1 MNIMP
6 KPKKKDIK
14 PEKKLR
20 KAARDETPKFDIAQ
34 ETKNSILGIGAF
46 ILAILSILSFTG
58 SAGKAGDVF
67 DVFARSLFGWG
78 FFIVPIAF
86 IILGMAFIKSIS
98 RKIYNSA
105 MFGTG
110 LFVLSILAIFFVF
123 GDKGF
128 DGRVTQGGYL
138 GIILGFPLVNLV
150 GFTASMIILPSLMLI
165 SLLVALNVS
174 ISGLINRTQEDE
186 DYKEDKPVDVV
197 IKKGSQV
204 VDDKPKQILPKAT
217 VIAKPVK
224 VEMTDKEFVIKNLK
238 PGKWGLPPLDLL
250 NEDQEEALTGDIS
263 ASANIIKR
271 TLGNFGIDVEM
282 GEVSVG
288 PTVTQFTMRPAV
300 GVKLS
305 RITTLGPDLSLA
317 LAAHPIRIEAPIP
330 GKSLV
335 GIEVPN
341 KKVAIVGLR
350 NMFDGDQF
358 KKSQYFF
365 PLALGRD
372 VSGMPI
378 FAGLE
383 KMPHLLI
390 AGATG
395 TGKSVFMESMIR
407 QDIENG
413 KGACVIDPHG
423 EFAEFVLSVI
433 PKERIGDVIYFDPGD
448 ISRPMGLNML
458 EINPDHPEQKTMV
471 IDELFE
477 IFDKLYDLKT
487 TGGPMFE
494 KYFKNSALLLL
505 DDYRYEIPV
514 LADISRVLVDDVYRK
529 DKLSREDNPLVRE
542 FWELEA
548 QKAQGEQSLANMAPY
563 ISSKITSF
571 VYNEFLRPIINQKKS
586 ALNFREAM
594 DSRKILVVNL
604 SKGKIGALNADLLG
618 MILVGKLLMAALSR
632 VDIPDGE
639 RQDFYLYID
648 EFQNF
653 TTDSISTILSEA
665 RKYRLDLIIAHQ
677 FVKQLKENIRDAVFG
692 NVGSIISFRIG
703 PDDAEFMKNKFE
715 PVFTPQDLISI
726 DNLNAYVNLLIG
738 GQTTRPFNIKV
749 DTEKVFGAG
758 DKELALEINKMSKL
772 KHGRPREEVEEEI
785 AKKFRN

>member
-1 MNIMP
+1 MP

-20 KAARDETPKFDIAQ
+20 KATRDETPKFDIAQ

-395 TGKSVFMESMIR
+395 TGKSVGINAVLLSLLYKHSPEVLKLILVDPKR
-407 QDIENG
+407 VELTLYNDIPHLITPVITDN
-413 KGACVIDPHG
+413 KKVLGALKWAVTEMDRRYDALSKSGSKDIFSYNAKMTDKSEPIMPFIVI
-423 EFAEFVLSVI
+423 
-433 PKERIGDVIYFDPGD
+433 
-448 ISRPMGLNML
+448 
-458 EINPDHPEQKTMV
+458 V
-471 IDELFE
+471 IDEL
-477 IFDKLYDLKT
+477 
-487 TGGPMFE
+487 
-494 KYFKNSALLLL
+494 
-505 DDYRYEIPV
+505 
-514 LADISRVLVDDVYRK
+514 
-529 DKLSREDNPLVRE
+529 
-542 FWELEA
+542 
-548 QKAQGEQSLANMAPY
+548 
-563 ISSKITSF
+563 
-571 VYNEFLRPIINQKKS
+571 
-586 ALNFREAM
+586 
-594 DSRKILVVNL
+594 
-604 SKGKIGALNADLLG
+604 ADLMASYGRDVEAAIVRLAQMSRAVG
-618 MILVGKLLMAALSR
+618 IHLVLST
-632 VDIPDGE
+632 
-639 RQDFYLYID
+639 Q
-648 EFQNF
+648 
-653 TTDSISTILSEA
+653 
-665 RKYRLDLIIAHQ
+665 
-677 FVKQLKENIRDAVFG
+677 
-692 NVGSIISFRIG
+692 
-703 PDDAEFMKNKFE
+703 
-715 PVFTPQDLISI
+715 
-726 DNLNAYVNLLIG
+726 
-738 GQTTRPFNIKV
+738 RP
-749 DTEKVFGAG
+749 
-758 DKELALEINKMSKL
+758 S
-772 KHGRPREEVEEEI
+772 VE
-785 AKKFRN
+785 